1 MRRKTRGRPGGEVDF
16 ADCRTHALVNQKET
30 DGNRTGVRAGPRQ
43 AENAGLGKLD
53 KQELK
58 MLMVLYKEAGSRGN
72 RARRVV
78 DGK

>member
-1 MRRKTRGRPGGEVDF
+1 MATAQEYDRV
-16 ADCRTHALVNQKET
+16 LVK
-30 DGNRTGVRAGPRQ
+30 

-53 KQELK
+53 KQELA
-58 MLMVLYKEAGSRGN
+58 MLMVLYKESGSRGN